1 MSLSIVSMQQVLFYG
16 TLPPWLSRKK
26 YVLFFLLRFYKKISI
41 GTELIHQP
49 HGGWQEIILQVLA
62 SFQSPASGDKIQWLF
77 SYKSFKNL
85 GRRSVKKTFSSKL
98 LFINTKWPHF
108 KITTSCGC
116 EFQTSLFQLCKV
128 KAEVSLIQTAH
139 TKYSADSFS
148 VCPYRD
154 NDPKDKSGMVSL
166 ADPFFL
172 FKNSGFLVAFF
183 FNMQSPLNHL
193 CSGLAP
199 GVFGFFCAFWYFGD
213 WHRLSPQA
221 SPSRVHMC
229 SLDFARE
236 VGFIFFC
243 LLHDIGRDNSPSN
256 LKKNLF
262 P

>member
-1 MSLSIVSMQQVLFYG
+1 MTTFQNNYQ
-16 TLPPWLSRKK
+16 
-26 YVLFFLLRFYKKISI
+26 LRMWISNSNL
-41 GTELIHQP
+41 TFP
-49 HGGWQEIILQVLA
+49 ALQ
-62 SFQSPASGDKIQWLF
+62 SKG
-77 SYKSFKNL
+77 
-85 GRRSVKKTFSSKL
+85 RSVT
-98 LFINTKWPHF
+98 NTDSPTRSTQQF
-108 KITTSCGC
+108 FC
-116 EFQTSLFQLCKV
+116 
-128 KAEVSLIQTAH
+128 VSLPGQW
-139 TKYSADSFS
+139 SE
-148 VCPYRD
+148 RQ
-154 NDPKDKSGMVSL
+154 SGMVSL

-213 WHRLSPQA
+213 WHRLSPQV